1 MYQMKILYV
10 ILTCAQN
17 AHRQQYQKDTWLKGV
32 DYVYLDKPVGEEIYN
47 NAPLKYIK
55 FFRCRLDLCDYD
67 WFFFCDDDTFVFA
80 ERLKY
85 LLDFTMPN
93 SIMIGFKGGTFT
105 LHNLQ
110 ITWCSGG
117 AGIALNKVCIN
128 QIKNHL
134 LTTGNPLVTH
144 ETDISLAIWAT
155 MATDNLTVIDN
166 KKFSPFNPLD
176 AKKEGMHDC
185 ITYHYCNREEFYSL
199 GGMI

>member
-1 MYQMKILYV
+1 MKILYV

-47 NAPLKYIK
+47 NAPLKYIE
-55 FFRCRLDLCDYD
+55 FFLNKQHLLLGYD
-67 WFFFCDDDTFVFA
+67 WLFFCDDDTFVFTDK
-80 ERLKY
+80 LKQVY
-85 LLDFTMPN
+85 AQMQGN
-93 SIMIGFKGGTFT
+93 SIMGFKGGTFNI
-105 LHNLQ
+105 HNLQ

-117 AGIALNKVCIN
+117 AGVLMSIFIASKIRR
-128 QIKNHL
+128 HL
-134 LTTGNPLVTH
+134 QNTSYPLVTH

-176 AKKEGMHDC
+176 AKKQGMHDC
-185 ITYHYCNREEFYSL
+185 ITYHYCNREDFYSL
-199 GGMI
+199 NAQI

>member
-1 MYQMKILYV
+1 MKILYV

-17 AHRQQYQKDTWLKGV
+17 ANRQQYQKDTWLKGV

-47 NAPLKYIK
+47 NAPLKYIE
-55 FFRCRLDLCDYD
+55 FFKEYKGDYD
-67 WFFFCDDDTFVFA
+67 WLIFCDDDTFIFT
-80 ERLKY
+80 ERLKNCLAPY
-85 LLDFTMPN
+85 ISDKFYCV
-93 SIMIGFKGGTFT
+93 GFKGGTFQ

-117 AGIALNKVCIN
+117 AGISIN
-128 QIKNHL
+128 NYVADQIQWHL
-134 LTTGNPLVTH
+134 DNVPRPIITH

-185 ITYHYCNREEFYSL
+185 ITYHYCNREDFYSL
-199 GGMI
+199 NAQI